1 MHVDGQGG
9 VEERP
14 YMPFVTMDT
23 EGDGTSD
30 VEVEASPL
38 LDSVQ

>member
-1 MHVDGQGG
+1 M
-9 VEERP
+9 EERP

-30 VEVEASPL
+30 VEVEASSL
-38 LDSVQ
+38 LDGDQ